1 MATTPRPPAPQQAR
15 ADDRTMAGHAG
26 DRTPAR
32 TRTRTRPRTRE
43 WRRPTG
49 RALVLTA
56 LSAGLVLVVT
66 PFVWMLLSSVKSDAE
81 IRQVPPTWWPAE
93 PTLDNF
99 VELFQRLDMG
109 TYAFNSLFVAVAIT
123 LGNAVFCSMVGYAL
137 AKIDFPGRKA
147 LFAVVL
153 GTLMVPGMVTFVPL
167 FVLVSNMGLVN
178 TYAGMILP
186 FLVTPLG
193 VFLMRQFIAQLPD
206 DLIEAARID
215 GASELR
221 IFCQVI
227 MPLTGPDVA
236 TLSLLT
242 FLGAWNNFLWPL
254 VVAQT
259 EDMYTLPVAIALY
272 SIGQNATQYGLLMA
286 GAVVV
291 VVPVLV
297 LFVFLQRYF
306 VQGIATTGIK

>member
-15 ADDRTMAGHAG
+15 ADDRTTAGHAG
-26 DRTPAR
+26 DHTPGRPR
-32 TRTRTRPRTRE
+32 TRTRHRARE

-49 RALVLTA
+49 RALVLAA
-56 LSAGLVLVVT
+56 LSVGLVLVVT

-147 LFAVVL
+147 LFVVVL

-227 MPLTGPDVA
+227 MPLTGPAVA

-291 VVPVLV
+291 VVPILV